1 MAMTPPHFAAYI
13 LDPKF
18 RSEGLL
24 EESAMIDV
32 VKFRAMTF
40 PFKEYLFRESV
51 PSTTSVNVW
60 WRSLG
65 SRIDRAT
72 LELTNQLYTATAS
85 SAGIER
91 LFSTFGLVHSQLRNR
106 LGTKKAAKLVS
117 IMRVLNPAKK
127 SRVED
132 DH

>member
-1 MAMTPPHFAAYI
+1 MAMTPPHFAAYL

-24 EESAMIDV
+24 AESEDTMGMEFIDSNYPEAMIDV

-51 PSTTSVNVW
+51 LSTTSVNVW

-72 LELTNQLYTATAS
+72 LELTNCYTR
-85 SAGIER
+85 R
-91 LFSTFGLVHSQLRNR
+91 LLSCR
-106 LGTKKAAKLVS
+106 
-117 IMRVLNPAKK
+117 
-127 SRVED
+127 D
-132 DH
+132 